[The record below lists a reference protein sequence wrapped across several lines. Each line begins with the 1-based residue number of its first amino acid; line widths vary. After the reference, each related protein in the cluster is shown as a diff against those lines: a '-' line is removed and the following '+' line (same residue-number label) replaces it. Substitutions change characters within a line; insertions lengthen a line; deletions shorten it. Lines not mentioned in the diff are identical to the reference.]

1 MNHNDLGFLS
11 IILIVIYDLYKDQM
25 FFLNVYII
33 GSFLNYYLNKFL
45 NKNTDFSNDRE
56 DDTFKKPSL
65 LIQHITYSIVYLSNL
80 TNNNLLLFICCIILF
95 TIILL
100 KIKFEENSNLQILSG
115 ILFGLFSGYFVFN
128 IFDEINKSY

>member
-56 DDTFKKPSL
+56 DETFKNPSL
-65 LIQHITYSIVYLSNL
+65 IIQHITYSIVYLSNL
-80 TNNNLLLFICCIILF
+80 TNNNLLLFISCIILF